1 MPRKVQHVV
10 PRNGK
15 WAVGKS
21 GPNRARRNF
30 ETGSEAIEAAHEVA
44 RVQGADLY
52 IHGKDGRIRE
62 KSSYRNAP
70 FPPLGSVQS

>member
-15 WAVGKS
+15 WAVRRS
-21 GPNRARRNF
+21 GANRARRNF
-30 ETGSEAIEAAHEVA
+30 DTKGEAIEAAREIA

-52 IHGKDGRIRE
+52 IHGQDGRIQERT
-62 KSSYRNAP
+62 SFGSDP
-70 FPPLGSVQS
+70 FLPKG